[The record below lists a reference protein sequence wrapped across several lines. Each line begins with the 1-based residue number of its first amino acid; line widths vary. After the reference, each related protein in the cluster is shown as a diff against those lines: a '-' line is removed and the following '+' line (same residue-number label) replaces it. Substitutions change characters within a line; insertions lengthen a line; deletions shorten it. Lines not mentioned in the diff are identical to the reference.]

1 MARKPVKTSAK
12 PVSSNSL
19 ATRKIL
25 YHFTGAMIFLAV
37 LAMAFWFARREV
49 SLRLAYA
56 PDPPVVVFRDRPAW
70 MTDEIAESLARS
82 VRPLRGSSAFDD
94 RVLADCARVLGAS
107 PWVRQV
113 KSIRRAYHSRPGD
126 LIEIECDFRA
136 PMAMVRWQDY
146 FWLIDSD
153 GYKLPEQYTAE
164 QAADLVLDNE
174 RRPHLRIIDGVAH
187 APVESGQQ
195 WPGADLAAGLELARL
210 LFGQRYV
217 DEIVKIDISNFSARI
232 DPREAHLTLVTR
244 DGTEVRWG
252 RPISA
257 KDAFIE
263 IAPAKKLEAM
273 QQIFT
278 TFNRVDAGQP
288 WVDIRFD
295 KVTYPAA
302 AGTQ

>member
-1 MARKPVKTSAK
+1 MTQRIEIVVPSEIVRIR
-12 PVSSNSL
+12 L
-19 ATRKIL
+19 DE
-25 YHFTGAMIFLAV
+25 FLFRQFGGLSKMYLRNV
-37 LAMAFWFARREV
+37 VRDEKCEV
-49 SLRLAYA
+49 NGRNENLGYKLR
-56 PDPPVVVFRDRPAW
+56 
-70 MTDEIAESLARS
+70 S
-82 VRPLRGSSAFDD
+82 
-94 RVLADCARVLGAS
+94 
-107 PWVRQV
+107 
-113 KSIRRAYHSRPGD
+113 GD

-217 DEIVKIDISNFSARI
+217 DEIVKIDISNFSGRI